1 MNDFYYEE
9 PEHKH
14 LFLKCMLFLFIIGI
28 LGGVSIYYK
37 KQHTIKLKNVTIELG
52 DTLSKDVND
61 YLINGKRYANEYKL
75 YLDNVDVNTIG
86 KYSYKVKYNK
96 HTKTGYINVVDKTK
110 PEVVFNDNV
119 VISSKEDFNIN
130 NLMLSCIDK
139 SLPCNVTLINESDYD
154 KLKNVGEYNIN
165 VKVSDSAGNY
175 VTKKVNVTVTDDE
188 NVSNTMSSDLE
199 YYTNSINDDKIDH
212 VLFVKLEKA
221 INEDS
226 LEFEGMLQETSSI
239 DFSKYVDKSIKDTRL
254 ITAYNKYGYVIG
266 IQVEVSYGDGTKEV
280 IENKGEINNDEE
292 EKEE

>member
-28 LGGVSIYYK
+28 LGGISIYYK
-37 KQHTIKLKNVTIELG
+37 KLHTIKLKNVTIELG
-52 DTLSKDVND
+52 DTLSKDIND

-119 VISSKEDFNIN
+119 IISSNEDFNIN
-130 NLMLSCIDK
+130 NLMLSCKDK
-139 SLPCNVTLINESDYD
+139 SLPCTVTFTNENDYD
-154 KLKNVGEYNIN
+154 KLKNVGNYNIN

-175 VTKKVNVTVTDDE
+175 ITKKVNITVTDDE

-199 YYTNSINDDKIDH
+199 YYTNSINDDKIEH
-212 VLFVKLEKA
+212 VLFIKLEKA
-221 INEDS
+221 IYEDS
-226 LEFEGMLQETSSI
+226 IEFEGLIGETSAI
-239 DFSKYVDKSIKDTRL
+239 DFSKYVNKSIKDTRL

-266 IQVEVSYGDGTKEV
+266 IQVEVTYEDGTKEV

>member
-1 MNDFYYEE
+1 MEEIYYEE
-9 PEHKH
+9 QSKKH
-14 LFLKCMLFLFIIGI
+14 IFLKCVLFVFI
-28 LGGVSIYYK
+28 LGVIVGVFIYFKYK
-37 KQHTIKLKNVTIELG
+37 NTIQLKNINVELG
-52 DTLSKDVND
+52 TSLSHDVND
-61 YLINGKRYANEYKL
+61 YLKSGKRFANEYKL
-75 YLDNVDVNTIG
+75 YLDGVDVNTIG

>member
-96 HTKTGYINVVDKTK
+96 HTKTGYINVQDTTK
-110 PEVVFNDNV
+110 PEVTLDDLVTIGKDEEFNP
-119 VISSKEDFNIN
+119 
-130 NLMLSCIDK
+130 NLLITSCTDK
-139 SLPCNVTLINESDYD
+139 SLPCTATLKNDSDYD
-154 KLKNVGEYNIN
+154 KLKNSGTYKIKIN
-165 VKVSDSAGNY
+165 VSDTVGNTTEKE
-175 VTKKVNVTVTDDE
+175 VTI
-188 NVSNTMSSDLE
+188 NVSEIGTLSSKVTNDLN
-199 YYTNSINDDKIDH
+199 YYTNNLNDDKVDH
-212 VLFVKLEKA
+212 ILFIKLDKA
-221 INEDS
+221 IDEDT
-226 LEFEGMLQETSSI
+226 LEYEGLIQETSAI
-239 DFSKYVDKSIKDTRL
+239 DFSEYVDDEIYSTRL

-266 IQVEVSYGDGTKEV
+266 IQVEVTFNDGTK
-280 IENKGEINNDEE
+280 KLL
-292 EKEE
+292 EK